1 MKEFKPY
8 KTHFLTMIKLNPKID
23 DRKITWK
30 YPKYLETEYHTS
42 NKILV
47 KEETKREVRN
57 YFEVNKMKIQHI
69 KIWET
74 ATAVLRANF
83 IALNAHNRNEEK
95 F

>member
-1 MKEFKPY
+1 
-8 KTHFLTMIKLNPKID
+8 MIKLNPKID

-42 NKILV
+42 NKIWV

-69 KIWET
+69 KICG
-74 ATAVLRANF
+74 
-83 IALNAHNRNEEK
+83 IMPK
-95 F
+95 